1 MSPENGLSLGPV
13 IMELNWGNGSRVC
26 AADDEYVKR
35 RYIWASGCSR
45 MQTYTTLPKFPG
57 SLQCQD
63 SGHHPWEG
71 PALSHFCGA
80 WQWYKADHWD
90 KVSICEWFQHWQNNC
105 SKLVLMVFFWCFL
118 HNYSDLRFLLSSPLI
133 KPDIFSQTRSSW
145 ILAGWLNGTAQQ
157 KEDLSLIQG
166 TRLALKEPRNQDH
179 KTGNGSPM
187 LFSQRYYSPF

>member
-1 MSPENGLSLGPV
+1 MVVECVLLMTSMWREGTYEQVDAVECRRTPPFPSSQALS
-13 IMELNWGNGSRVC
+13 N
-26 AADDEYVKR
+26 VKTV
-35 RYIWASGCSR
+35 A
-45 MQTYTTLPKFPG
+45 TT
-57 SLQCQD
+57 
-63 SGHHPWEG
+63 PWEG

-105 SKLVLMVFFWCFL
+105 SKLVLMFFVLFFFL

-187 LFSQRYYSPF
+187 FFSQRHYSPF